1 MKQLGASLKQES
13 SVIKK
18 KKNRSQKEQKGRKKR
33 EERKKKEKTTEIG
46 AEQRDQEVASDLS
59 FPFLER
65 RLVILEGGSEDQ
77 FMHISVGF

>member
-18 KKNRSQKEQKGRKKR
+18 KKKWVRKKR
-33 EERKKKEKTTEIG
+33 KKKKKVKMVKIG
-46 AEQRDQEVASDLS
+46 AEQGDHSVGFDLF

-65 RLVILEGGSEDQ
+65 RVLILEAGSE
-77 FMHISVGF
+77 G